1 MAPGGCPQVPRGHT
15 GMVWAVAVLG
25 GGRTVSASW
34 DKTLKVWSVT
44 DRRRHMAVLQINR
57 HWRDAISN
65 PERKLCRKFLA
76 RQCED

>member
-1 MAPGGCPQVPRGHT
+1 MASGECLQMLRGHT
-15 GMVWAVAVLG
+15 DMVWAVAVLG
-25 GGRTVSASW
+25 GDRIVSASW
-34 DKTLKVWSVT
+34 DKTLKVWSVA